1 MSTGITGYL
10 VPARR
15 DRVREPVRDHARQ
28 RAALWFPELM
38 YPAPCHPGP
47 PLSTLMR
54 RRAAWGIALVR
65 GRAARR
71 GR

>member
-1 MSTGITGYL
+1 MSTGITGHL
-10 VPARR
+10 VAARR
-15 DRVREPVRDHARQ
+15 KPVREPVRDPARQ

-38 YPAPCHPGP
+38 YPVPCHPGP

-65 GRAARR
+65 GRAGRR

>member
-1 MSTGITGYL
+1 MSTGITGHL

-15 DRVREPVRDHARQ
+15 RPVREPVRDTARQ
-28 RAALWFPELM
+28 RAALRFPELT
-38 YPAPCHPGP
+38 YPAPGHPGP
-47 PLSTLMR
+47 PLTTLMR